1 MLNPNFKAFLITI
14 AIILGVFA
22 LGIGVNFL
30 RIATLPVRNFENKVN
45 LNKAVIDATWDPQ
58 RCMTEY
64 DWFLQREQS
73 LKARVVQLQN
83 FTTLIAD
90 LKEDQTRK
98 EDKKLDTMSIDEELK
113 QTRSQATG
121 LNNFYESEK
130 AEYNAKSDNIIKVHC
145 KDLTSKL
152 YISPNFVF

>member
-1 MLNPNFKAFLITI
+1 MKAFLITI
-14 AIILGVFA
+14 AIILGVYA

-45 LNKAVIDATWDPQ
+45 LNQAVIDATWDPQ

-83 FTTLIAD
+83 FTTKIAD
-90 LKEDQTRK
+90 LKKDQTRK
-98 EDKKLDTMSIDEELK
+98 EDKKP
-113 QTRSQATG
+113 
-121 LNNFYESEK
+121 
-130 AEYNAKSDNIIKVHC
+130 
-145 KDLTSKL
+145 KDQLWK
-152 YISPNFVF
+152 Y